1 MSARVP
7 NPEPKWDQSAEIDSI
22 IPTDLDQVTGLERA
36 ELLAEMEGRD
46 IFDKAPLGPYG
57 TKENPAIVESIYDQR
72 LMGCVGGDADGEH
85 ELRWLLVQKGA
96 QSTCPECAQVFE
108 LKQIQG
114 EEYQF

>member
-46 IFDKAPLGPYG
+46 IFDKA
-57 TKENPAIVESIYDQR
+57 VS
-72 LMGCVGGDADGEH
+72 
-85 ELRWLLVQKGA
+85 LLTCKSLLSVRMY
-96 QSTCPECAQVFE
+96 STFCHGHHSVSACQASHVVMK
-108 LKQIQG
+108 LC
-114 EEYQF
+114 